1 MRDPRDAKEVGVIR
15 GFFLPVGLIAAL
27 ATGMLFLPE
36 FFDLP
41 SLLLT
46 LGGSLAVTGFTYSR
60 RQWLDLANALRA
72 LFKEK
77 RPSATERI
85 AELAR
90 LTRLYRLKGVR
101 GLEGQERFIRDPF
114 LKGGVALLVDCRKED
129 EVRAQLQRRLA
140 ETLGEQEIA
149 RQILQ
154 TLGRLLPAFGLIGTL
169 IGMIL
174 VLRNFSDLDLRALPT
189 ALSLAVLTTLYGAL
203 LANVV
208 VAPLAA
214 RLQAVAVEKEL
225 IMRLTA
231 DWLLALLAGDV
242 AGQIESKL
250 QALTLTHVSEIHRSR
265 DWLPITFSTQQ

>member
-1 MRDPRDAKEVGVIR
+1 MIR
-15 GFFLPVGLIAAL
+15 GFFLPGILIAAL

-60 RQWLDLANALRA
+60 RQLLDLGNALRA
-72 LFKEK
+72 LFNEK
-77 RPSATERI
+77 RPSATDRI
-85 AELAR
+85 AELVR

-101 GLEGQERFIRDPF
+101 GLEGQERFITDAF
-114 LKGGVALLVDCRKED
+114 LRGGVALLVDLRKED
-129 EVRAQLQRRLA
+129 EVRAQLQQRFA

-154 TLGRLLPAFGLIGTL
+154 TLSKLLPAFGLIGTL
-169 IGMIL
+169 IGMVL
-174 VLRNFSDLDLRALPT
+174 VLRNFSDLAPRALPS

-208 VAPLAA
+208 IAPLAA

-231 DWLLALLAGDV
+231 DWLLALLSGDV
-242 AGQIESKL
+242 VGQIEGKL
-250 QALTLTHVSEIHRSR
+250 QALTLAPVSEIHRSR
-265 DWLPITFSTQQ
+265 DWLPITFSTQR